1 MGRITDKQTSQ
12 GSGQPAQL
20 DHEGFLSDPSLW
32 NRETARILAE
42 MDGIGTLGPE
52 HWAVI
57 YYLREHFEAYHSIP
71 PMAQLCRSQHLEKHA
86 VRRLFGG
93 CREAWRIAGLPDPGE
108 EAKTY
113 MN

>member
-1 MGRITDKQTSQ
+1 MGQITYKQTNQESRQ
-12 GSGQPAQL
+12 SMQL
-20 DHEGFLSDPSLW
+20 DQEGFLSEPNLW
-32 NRETARILAE
+32 TRETARILAD

-71 PMAQLCRSQHLEKHA
+71 PMAQVCRNQQLGKHA

-113 MN
+113 M

>member
-1 MGRITDKQTSQ
+1 MAQVTHKQAVQYIRQSLE
-12 GSGQPAQL
+12 L
-20 DHEGFLSDPSLW
+20 DQEGFLTHPSLW
-32 NRETARILAE
+32 TRETARILAE

-57 YYLREHFEAYHSIP
+57 YYLRDHYESYQSIP
-71 PMAQLCRSQHLEKHA
+71 PMAQVCRSQQLERHA

-108 EAKTY
+108 EARAY
-113 MN
+113 M